1 MKYLL
6 DTCTIS
12 ELVKSRP
19 NRKVVKWIEE
29 CDEDSIFLSVLTV
42 GEIQKGISKLE
53 DERRRVKIQ
62 RWLDSD
68 LKARFTD
75 RILSVSED
83 VALTWGILEGESES
97 RGRPIPVI
105 DALIGATALAYNLTV
120 VTRNIDDIVPTG
132 ARVLNP
138 WTL

>member
-53 DERRRVKIQ
+53 DERRQVKIQ

-68 LKARFTD
+68 LKTRFTD
-75 RILSVSED
+75 RIISVSED

-97 RGRPIPVI
+97 KGQPIPVI
-105 DALIGATALAYNLTV
+105 DVLIGATALAYNLTV
-120 VTRNIDDIVPTG
+120 VTRNIDDIVQTG